1 MKVVI
6 LCGGK
11 GTRMREETEYRP
23 KPMVEVGGKP
33 VLWHIMKRYAHFGHD
48 QFVLCLGYRGNYIK
62 EYFLNYEAMN
72 SDCTIVLG
80 ARHGISY
87 HGAHGESNFQ
97 VTLADTGEETMT
109 GGRIKRIAKYIDD
122 EIFLLTYGDGLCD
135 VDINKVLEFH
145 RAHGKLM
152 TVTSV
157 RPSSRFGIL
166 EIAGDDRVESFFE
179 KPQLDGWISAGYF
192 VCNRKV
198 FDYIENDDS
207 ITFERGPMERLAH
220 EGQLVAYKHDGF
232 FFAMDTYREYQYL
245 NEIWSEGK
253 APWKTWP

>member
-33 VLWHIMKRYAHFGHD
+33 VLWHIMKRYAHFGHSD
-48 QFVLCLGYRGNYIK
+48 FVLCLGYRGNYIK

-72 SDCTIVLG
+72 SDCTIALG
-80 ARHGISY
+80 ARQKVTY
-87 HGAHGESNFQ
+87 HGAHAESDFQ

-109 GGRIKRIAKYIDD
+109 GGRIKRIAKYVDD
-122 EIFLLTYGDGLCD
+122 DTFLLTYGDGLCD
-135 VDINKVLEFH
+135 VDINQVLEFH
-145 RAHGKLM
+145 KAHGKLM

-157 RPSSRFGIL
+157 RPRSRFGIL
-166 EIAGDDRVESFFE
+166 EIAQNNRVDSFFE

-198 FDYIENDDS
+198 FDYIDNDDS
-207 ITFERGPMERLAH
+207 ITFEHGPMERLAH
-220 EGQLVAYKHDGF
+220 EGQLMAYKHDGF

-253 APWKTWP
+253 APWKIWP